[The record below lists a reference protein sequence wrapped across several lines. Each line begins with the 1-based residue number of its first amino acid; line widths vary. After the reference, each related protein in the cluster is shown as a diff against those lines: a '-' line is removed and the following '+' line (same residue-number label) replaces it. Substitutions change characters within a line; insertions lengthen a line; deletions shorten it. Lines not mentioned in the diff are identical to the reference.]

1 MKYLVAVATCLM
13 LGGGAMPKADSSPGT
28 SALARPYAQFG
39 FDVLRQLASQRP
51 DRNVFIS
58 PTSIAVALAMTSNG
72 ANGATQSAILRT
84 LHADTQPADTQA
96 MDTFN
101 AANRELAEQL
111 SKTTA
116 VQLSI
121 ANALWVQQGLPV
133 NPAFQQVLQTDY
145 EAQAENLD
153 FRNPASVETIN
164 AWVAKH
170 TNDLIHHL
178 VDHVDPLTVA
188 MLTNAIAFKGKWT
201 LQFDPKSTQPHEFR
215 PANGAVLQVPPLQV
229 QMMKNSAQYAYAG
242 ANGLEAIRL
251 PYADGTFAMYVVL
264 PQDSNGMQ
272 SFLRQLTPD
281 TFTALVSSLHTQ
293 RGTIELPRFTIT
305 YDATLNA
312 TLTKLGMGIAFG
324 NDANFEGI
332 RKSPRMQIS
341 EVRHASFLKVDE
353 EGTEAAAA
361 TSVGMRATVMR
372 LEPQPFHMVVDH
384 PFFVAIRD
392 EGNGQ
397 LLFTGLIA
405 KPEN

>member
-1 MKYLVAVATCLM
+1 MKRFFAVAACLM
-13 LGGGAMPKADSSPGT
+13 LGSGAMPKADSTPAT

-39 FDVLRQLASQRP
+39 FDVLRQLAAQRP
-51 DRNVFIS
+51 DADVFIS

-72 ANGATQSAILRT
+72 ANGTTRSAILRT
-84 LHADTQPADTQA
+84 LHADTQPIA
-96 MDTFN
+96 TFN
-101 AANRELAEQL
+101 AANRELAEEI

-121 ANALWVQQGLPV
+121 ANALWLQQGLPID
-133 NPAFQQVLQTDY
+133 PEFQQVLATSYD
-145 EAQAENLD
+145 AQAESLD

-170 TNDLIHHL
+170 TGDRIQHL
-178 VDHVDPLTVA
+178 VDQVDPLTVA

-201 LQFDPKSTQPHEFR
+201 LQFDPKSTQPHDFR
-215 PANGAVLQVPPLQV
+215 PANGAALQVP
-229 QMMKNSAQYAYAG
+229 MMKNSAEYAYYADG
-242 ANGLEAIRL
+242 KGLEAIRL
-251 PYADGTFAMYVVL
+251 PYADETFAMYVVL
-264 PQDSNGMQ
+264 PQDRNGMQ
-272 SFLRQLTPD
+272 SFLQQLTPD

-397 LLFTGLIA
+397 LLFTGLIV